1 MNTKFAIAIIV
12 GIVIVIGVGYGIGNS
27 ESNSNEEFEST
38 LDDESI
44 ELQNNEGKQFT
55 LKLSDTVKAIA
66 P

>member
-1 MNTKFAIAIIV
+1 MNTKFAIAIII
-12 GIVIVIGVGYGIGNS
+12 GIVIVIGVGYGIGN
-27 ESNSNEEFEST
+27 SNSNEEFEST

-44 ELQNNEGKQFT
+44 EPQNNEGEQFT